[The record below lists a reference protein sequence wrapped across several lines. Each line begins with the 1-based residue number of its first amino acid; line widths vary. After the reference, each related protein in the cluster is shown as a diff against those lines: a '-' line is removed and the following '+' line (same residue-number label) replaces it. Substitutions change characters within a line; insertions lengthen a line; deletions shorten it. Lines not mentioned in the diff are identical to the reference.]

1 MERKKTMMVIMIVL
15 VIILGIRYAVEKIQ
29 KERCYNMP
37 VNQYVEDKSCAKF
50 TWEQYMEEHYG
61 K

>member
-15 VIILGIRYAVEKIQ
+15 VIILGIRYAVGKIQ

-37 VNQYVEDKSCAKF
+37 INQYVEDSRCEKY
-50 TWEQYMEEHYG
+50 TWEEYMEEYYG